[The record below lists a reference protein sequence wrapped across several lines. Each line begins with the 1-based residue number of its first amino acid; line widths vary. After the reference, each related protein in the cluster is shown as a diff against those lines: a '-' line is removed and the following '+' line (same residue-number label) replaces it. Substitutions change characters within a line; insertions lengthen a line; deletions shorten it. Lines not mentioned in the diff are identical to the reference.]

1 MVYGHL
7 FHIGDPYDGLLI
19 HIHGTMTIPLYG
31 YTIQVLTMAHMSK
44 AIKTSVISLYCLVD
58 EIPWTVIIPNM
69 LDSIIT

>member
-44 AIKTSVISLYCLVD
+44 AKKPLSFHYTVWLMG
-58 EIPWTVIIPNM
+58 IPWTVIIPNM

>member
-7 FHIGDPYDGLLI
+7 FHIDGLLI
-19 HIHGTMTIPLYG
+19 HINGTMTIPQYG

-44 AIKTSVISLYCLVD
+44 EKKTLSFHYTGWLMG
-58 EIPWTVIIPNM
+58 IPWMVIIPM